1 MRTPW
6 IMDRVSASN
15 QSRVRLE
22 RSLGLLREV
31 CKVGRVT
38 IRVDGEASDWPRLEM
53 DESFALQ
60 ARSDSVEVD
69 AATVWGAMRA
79 LSRVAEMADAG
90 GRLPDANMKDAP
102 RYAWRGLMLD
112 PARRFLSIQALK
124 RTLLGMWA
132 YRLNV
137 LHLHLSDDQGLRL
150 AIEGRTPPWPHYQ
163 RDELCELVTFAA
175 ELGIRV
181 VPEIDLPGHATA
193 LLALCPE
200 LAKGQAPAAPS
211 RAFGV
216 HQAYVDCERT
226 AVREAISR
234 IIAELVGIFPDMYIH
249 LGGDE
254 CEDYSQP
261 DDFAEFLVDT
271 ASRHGKRVIFWDE
284 ALAANLPLEAC
295 VQAWRHPK
303 FLSAARSQG
312 HASILSAPYYLDLIF
327 PPEVHHAFDP
337 DADNKMAQAALL
349 HHPSLAGIRAA
360 LEWYEARTAP
370 LADVFEGVET
380 GPVLGGEAC
389 LWGELVGEDQLD
401 TRLWSRMPAIASR
414 LWSGQASVLP
424 ERAQTDA
431 HLRRIAGIRVGADAW
446 LETLGLSPLER
457 EHFSVLLAS
466 LEPVKW
472 YARLLGDAM
481 IERIEDRIESAAR
494 PYSVDSPLDRPVD
507 FVDPE
512 SQEALRFARA
522 KDKREFA
529 TRWRAQ
535 YPVIGQIAERMPQ
548 VREILPLSERLA
560 DLADVVSGHMTLAEF
575 RQKHDQSPVAELNL
589 ALLSQLD
596 GR

>member
-1 MRTPW
+1 
-6 IMDRVSASN
+6 
-15 QSRVRLE
+15 
-22 RSLGLLREV
+22 
-31 CKVGRVT
+31 
-38 IRVDGEASDWPRLEM
+38 M

-60 ARSDSVEVD
+60 AHSDSVEVD

-79 LSRVAEMADAG
+79 LSRVAEMVDDS
-90 GRLPDANMKDAP
+90 GRLPDASMKDAP
-102 RYAWRGLMLD
+102 RHAWRGLMLD

-124 RTLLGMWA
+124 RTLVGMWA
-132 YRLNV
+132 YRLNI

-163 RDELCELVTFAA
+163 KDELCELVEFAA

-200 LAKGQAPAAPS
+200 LAKEQAPSAPS

-216 HQAYVDCERT
+216 HRAYVDCER
-226 AVREAISR
+226 AEVREAISR
-234 IIAELVGIFPDMYIH
+234 IIAELAEIFPDTHIH

-254 CEDYSQP
+254 CEDYAQP
-261 DDFAEFLVDT
+261 DDLAEFLVDT

-284 ALAANLPLEAC
+284 ALAANIPKQAC
-295 VQAWRHPK
+295 VQAWRHPR

-312 HASILSAPYYLDLIF
+312 HAGILSAPYYLDLMF
-327 PPEVHHAFDP
+327 PSEVHHAFDP
-337 DADNKMAQAALL
+337 DADSEAAQAALL
-349 HHPSLAGIRAA
+349 HHPSLADVQSA
-360 LEWYEARTAP
+360 LAWYEARTAP
-370 LADVFEGVET
+370 LADAFEGVET

-414 LWSGQASVLP
+414 LWFGQASKLP
-424 ERAQTDA
+424 DRTQTDA

-446 LETLGLSPLER
+446 LDTIDLSPIER
-457 EHFSVLLAS
+457 EHLSVLLAS

-472 YARLLGDAM
+472 YARLLGDVM
-481 IERIEDRIESAAR
+481 LQRIEGRAEDAPR

-512 SQEALRFARA
+512 SQEAARFARA

-529 TRWRAQ
+529 ARWRAQ
-535 YPVIGQIAERMPQ
+535 YPVVRQIAERMPHI
-548 VREILPLSERLA
+548 REILPLSKRLA
-560 DLADVVSGHMTLAEF
+560 DLAGVVSGHMTLAEF

-589 ALLSQLD
+589 AI
-596 GR
+596 GY